1 MILAAVFA
9 TAPVVSFASTALMTL
24 VTLHR
29 GGRQGLMSAL
39 AAVAGVVL
47 LAWIWNANPGNFA
60 LAGATTLLAGVGL
73 GVLLRWAG
81 SLALAF
87 QGVVLLCAG
96 GALLAGV
103 FWPEPGALV
112 TSIVDQGVEWLRSSG
127 APDERI
133 RAVSEGLPRL
143 FVGFM
148 TLGVFLQL
156 MAPLLL
162 GSWWAALMQP
172 SRSSA
177 GSSGR
182 CGSAVSWA
190 SRRRC

>member
-1 MILAAVFA
+1 MNRLVQWLLARRYRPVILAAVFA
-9 TAPVVSFASTALMTL
+9 PAPVVSFASTALMTL

-29 GGRQGLMSAL
+29 GGRQGLGSAL

-47 LAWIWNANPGNFA
+47 LAWAWNANAGNFA

-103 FWPEPGALV
+103 LWPEPGALV
-112 TSIVDQGVEWLRSSG
+112 TSIVDQGVEWWRSNG
-127 APDERI
+127 ATDEQI
-133 RAVSEGLPRL
+133 RAMSEALPRL

-156 MAPLLL
+156 MGAT
-162 GSWWAALMQP
+162 
-172 SRSSA
+172 
-177 GSSGR
+177 
-182 CGSAVSWA
+182 
-190 SRRRC
+190 RRCRMFKRCPCE